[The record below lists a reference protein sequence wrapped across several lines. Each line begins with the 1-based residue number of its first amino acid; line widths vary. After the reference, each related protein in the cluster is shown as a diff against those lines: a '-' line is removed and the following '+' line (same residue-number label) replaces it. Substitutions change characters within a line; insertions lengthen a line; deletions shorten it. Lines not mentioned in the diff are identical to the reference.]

1 MSTTNISHS
10 KKAERIDSCETV
22 VIGAGLVGAALARNL
37 ASEGLDVAV
46 LEAQDI
52 AGGATHH
59 TTGLVLTGLATPYA
73 QVIQDHGHETARAL
87 WQMTVDNQTQL
98 TSAADRLGV
107 ALERTESLA
116 LATDVATAAL
126 LKNSA
131 EMLVADGFEA
141 QFEAQDP
148 LQRGFKAA
156 LSCPD
161 DITLDIVTLTQRL
174 LQGIPTHTGTEVY
187 GLEQDGENVL
197 VLARGRTVKASTVIL
212 AVNAYA
218 PMLDHYFA
226 DKIAPARSYILTT
239 HPLEKDLVTK
249 PGCAYTERPWHL
261 PALTFPGGRLPGQVM
276 ADVRQGRQA
285 RVSMESFS
293 FRQARDGRLYFTACQ
308 PHYEMPA
315 ASPDDKGTEVELMR
329 FVGRYF
335 PEAVPHLAGR
345 HSRMTGVSRDGLP
358 IIGALPHLP
367 QVFFAVGLGHYGLSL
382 SFAVA
387 DLLTSLI
394 VRGAEPALL
403 SARRLE

>member
-1 MSTTNISHS
+1 MSTTNILHS
-10 KKAERIDSCETV
+10 KKIKRIDSCETV

-52 AGGATHH
+52 ASGATHH

-73 QVIQDHGHETARAL
+73 QIIQDHGHETARAL
-87 WQMTVDNQTQL
+87 WQMTVDNQAQL

-116 LATDVATAAL
+116 LATDVATTAL

-148 LQRGFKAA
+148 LRRGFKTA
-156 LSCPD
+156 LSFPD
-161 DITLDIVTLTQRL
+161 AVTLDIVTLTQRL

-187 GLEQDGENVL
+187 SLEQDGENVL

-218 PMLDHYFA
+218 PMLDRYFA

-239 HPLEKDLVTK
+239 QPLEKDLVIK
-249 PGCAYTERPWHL
+249 PGCAYAERPWHS
-261 PALTFPGGRLPGQVM
+261 PALT
-276 ADVRQGRQA
+276 
-285 RVSMESFS
+285 S
-293 FRQARDGRLYFTACQ
+293 FRQDRDGRLCFTACR

-315 ASPDDKGTEVELMR
+315 AGPDDKGTEVELMR

-358 IIGALPHLP
+358 IVGALPHLP

>member
-1 MSTTNISHS
+1 MSTTNILHS
-10 KKAERIDSCETV
+10 KKIKRIDSCETV

-52 AGGATHH
+52 ASGATQH

-73 QVIQDHGHETARAL
+73 QIIQDHGHETARAL
-87 WQMTVDNQTQL
+87 WQMTVDNQAQL

-116 LATDVATAAL
+116 LATDVATTAL

-148 LQRGFKAA
+148 LRRGFKAA

-161 DITLDIVTLTQRL
+161 AVTLDIVTLTQRL

-187 GLEQDGENVL
+187 SLEQDGENVL

-226 DKIAPARSYILTT
+226 DKIAPAHSYILTT
-239 HPLEKDLVTK
+239 QPLEKDLVSK
-249 PGCAYTERPWHL
+249 PGCAYAERPWHS
-261 PALTFPGGRLPGQVM
+261 PALT
-276 ADVRQGRQA
+276 
-285 RVSMESFS
+285 S
-293 FRQARDGRLYFTACQ
+293 FRQDRDRRLCFTACR

-315 ASPDDKGTEVELMR
+315 AGPDDKGTEVELMR

-358 IIGALPHLP
+358 IVGALPHLP